1 MTHQSP
7 SRRPAFSSTT
17 SWVGIILLGAGLT
30 QVGLPASEA
39 SAPGPQTA
47 SIEYSSIDNSFGVL
61 SGGQQRDFTTGLYG
75 WQGTAFA
82 SLGMM
87 GIEWTTATGSEARLD
102 FSPDSATPSRTG
114 RGVLFPFATS
124 RVGHTFGAQC

>member
-17 SWVGIILLGAGLT
+17 SWVGVILLGAGLT

-75 WQGTAFA
+75 WQGTTFA

-87 GIEWTTATGSEARLD
+87 GIGTGVLAGGGILAALRRRFSKRRRATGIEETRID
-102 FSPDSATPSRTG
+102 
-114 RGVLFPFATS
+114 
-124 RVGHTFGAQC
+124 